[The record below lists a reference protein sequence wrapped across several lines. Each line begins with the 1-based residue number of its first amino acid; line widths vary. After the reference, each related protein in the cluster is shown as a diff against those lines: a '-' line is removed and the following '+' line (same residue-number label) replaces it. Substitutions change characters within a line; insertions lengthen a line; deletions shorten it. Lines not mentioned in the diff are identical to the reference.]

1 MQWERAKTNKL
12 GVSTTVRT
20 RVCVRVCVCDLLSL
34 IAAETVMNTCRRR
47 RGSVAVSVAVHFDVC
62 VAACVAVT
70 FLSTTRRLLIQK
82 NESITTIETHT
93 HTHTYM
99 RTRTR
104 THGHTQ
110 LNSH

>member
-1 MQWERAKTNKL
+1 MQWEPAKTNKL

-47 RGSVAVSVAVHFDVC
+47 RGSVAVSVAVDFDVC

-93 HTHTYM
+93 RAHAPAHTD
-99 RTRTR
+99 
-104 THGHTQ
+104 TH
-110 LNSH
+110 S